1 MTNKEL
7 LDYVKTLTITPK
19 EREIKEPLTMEQYNK
34 GIDTLVTALNQ
45 TFKQLEPT
53 QEGTTNNDNKQQL

>member
-19 EREIKEPLTMEQYNK
+19 EREKQEPLTKEQYNK
-34 GIDTLVTALNQ
+34 GIDTLVNALNQ
-45 TFKQLEPT
+45 TFKTLEPT
-53 QEGTTNNDNKQQL
+53 QGETTNNDNKQ